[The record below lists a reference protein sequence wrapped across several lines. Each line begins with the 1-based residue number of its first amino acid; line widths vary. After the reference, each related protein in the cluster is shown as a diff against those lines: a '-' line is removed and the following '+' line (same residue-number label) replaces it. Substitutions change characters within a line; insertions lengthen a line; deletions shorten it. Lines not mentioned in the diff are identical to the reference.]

1 MSLFSS
7 IQLANNA
14 LRATQVGLQVVGQNI
29 ANVNTPGY
37 IREEVILS
45 PAPTQR
51 VGNLLLGLGVEVEG
65 IVQKIDTFLSERIRN
80 AESDRAGAQIQEETY
95 LQLERLIGELT
106 DTDLSTSLNG
116 FLSSVSVI
124 LTQPESPAVRNLAI
138 QKGEI
143 LTGDINRLYRR
154 AGVSRFFTCD

>member
-45 PAPTQR
+45 PAPTQQ
-51 VGNLLLGLGVEVEG
+51 VGSLLLGLGVEVEG
-65 IVQKIDTFLSERIRN
+65 IVQKIDHFLSGRIRN
-80 AESDRAGAQIQEETY
+80 AESDRARAEVQEETY
-95 LQLERLIGELT
+95 LQLESLIGELSN
-106 DTDLSTSLNG
+106 TDLSTSLNE
-116 FLSSVSVI
+116 FFSSINEILSQTESV
-124 LTQPESPAVRNLAI
+124 AVRNLA
-138 QKGEI
+138 
-143 LTGDINRLYRR
+143 
-154 AGVSRFFTCD
+154 V